1 MLWIRGILS
10 GANPGEYRHNL
21 NGQGLAVNHKKD
33 FWFTTMVYKFALD
46 QLLPQQCLCCGA
58 IVRLQSLCDDCRL
71 DLPWIDIA
79 CPQCG
84 LPATSHEHCGSCLT
98 RPPAFDRCIAP
109 LMYQFPLPSLIA
121 RFKQRRRLSYG
132 AALAQLLAIHL
143 QQTLAEDELPDV
155 IVPVPLHWWRK
166 ARRGFNQ
173 SELIAD
179 DCGCALGIAVD
190 SQLLRRRHATPSQQS
205 LGRRD
210 RRRNL
215 QTAFDIA
222 PGRRNDTMPRH
233 IALVDDVVTTMS
245 TCDALA
251 RLLKQQGAVR
261 VDVWALARTPELGP
275 QRAPHSAGQTLGAC

>member
-1 MLWIRGILS
+1 
-10 GANPGEYRHNL
+10 
-21 NGQGLAVNHKKD
+21 
-33 FWFTTMVYKFALD
+33 MVYKFALD

-58 IVRLQSLCDDCRL
+58 LVRGQSICDDCRL
-71 DLPWIDIA
+71 DLPWISIA

-84 LPATSHEHCGSCLT
+84 LPATTREHCGRCQL

-109 LMYQFPLPSLIA
+109 LQYQFPLPSLIA

-143 QQTLAEDELPDV
+143 QQALAEDEMPDL

-173 SELIAD
+173 AELIAD
-179 DCGCALGIAVD
+179 DCGRALGITVD
-190 SQLLRRRHATPSQQS
+190 SRLLQRRLATPSQQS
-205 LGRRD
+205 LGRQARQH
-210 RRRNL
+210 NL

-222 PGRRNDTMPRH
+222 PRRRSGMMPRH

-251 RLLKQQGAVR
+251 RLLKQQGVMC
-261 VDVWALARTPELGP
+261 VDVWALARTPELGR
-275 QRAPHSAGQTLGAC
+275 QTAPPSAG